1 MLGFAT
7 MSARAIASATV
18 SFGLVS
24 IPIKVYSS
32 GESSSG
38 VHFNMLHR
46 KCGSR
51 LKQQYVC
58 PKDDE
63 IVPRA
68 DMAKGYEFAKGQY
81 VMFSDEE
88 LRALQERATHSIE
101 ITEFLPT
108 AKVDP
113 IYFEKCYYLGPDKGG
128 DRAYKLLAQALRK
141 SGRSALAKYAARG
154 KQYLVLLR
162 PLDDALV
169 MQQLRYADEIRS
181 ISEVPLGD
189 ATVKAAELELALQIV
204 GQAVSERFEP
214 EKYEDEV
221 RRRILA
227 QIDRKVDGQE
237 ITMEP
242 DEEPRAQVIDLMAA
256 LKSSLSKKAG
266 ERRPAKAAPRRAAKA
281 VRKTAGKKTR
291 SGRE

>member
-1 MLGFAT
+1 

-24 IPIKVYSS
+24 IPVKIYSS
-32 GESSSG
+32 GESSAG
-38 VHFNMLHR
+38 IRFNMLHK

-51 LKQQYVC
+51 LKQQYIC

-63 IVPRA
+63 IVSRS
-68 DMAKGYEFAKGQY
+68 DISKGYEFAKGQY
-81 VMFSDEE
+81 VMFSDDE
-88 LRALQERATHSIE
+88 LKALQERATHALE

-113 IYFEKCYYLGPDKGG
+113 IYFEKSYYLGPDKGG

-141 SGRSALAKYAARG
+141 SGRSAIAKYAARG

-162 PLDDALV
+162 PMKDALV

-189 ATVKAAELELALQIV
+189 AKVKAGELKLALQIV
-204 GQAVSERFEP
+204 DQAISDTFRP
-214 EKYEDEV
+214 EGYEDEV
-221 RRRILA
+221 RQRILA
-227 QIDRKVDGQE
+227 QIERKVEGQE
-237 ITMEP
+237 ITLEAE
-242 DEEPRAQVIDLMAA
+242 EEPKAQVIDLMQA
-256 LKSSLSKKAG
+256 LKSSLARKAG
-266 ERRPAKAAPRRAAKA
+266 DRKPAKRSPGGAKSAASRKVSGKRAKS
-281 VRKTAGKKTR
+281 
-291 SGRE
+291 SGR